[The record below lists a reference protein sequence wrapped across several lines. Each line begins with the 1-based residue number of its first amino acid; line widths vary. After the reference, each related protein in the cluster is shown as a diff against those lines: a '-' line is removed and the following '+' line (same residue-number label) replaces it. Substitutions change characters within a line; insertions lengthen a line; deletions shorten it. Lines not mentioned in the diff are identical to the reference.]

1 MKNPGDQGNEL
12 RKTAEAIFSAK
23 ASLMPEN
30 IKNLSPDDAQQLI
43 YNLQVHQIELEIQN
57 EELRRTQVELDTA
70 RARYFDLYD
79 LAPVGYCTLSR
90 EGQILE
96 TNFTAAN
103 MLGLARGVM
112 IKRMISRYILKNDQD
127 IYYLHSKRLFDT
139 GEPQEFELRLVRQ
152 DGTSFWAHLSASAV
166 QDFSVNTDESE
177 EAVFLYRVVMSDISE
192 VKLASEKI
200 KNLLHEKEIILREVH
215 HRIKNNMNT
224 ISSLLALQAEISKDS
239 SAFEALNDAGSRV
252 RSMMLLY
259 NKLYESV
266 DYNNI
271 SVAEFLPSLLDQ
283 IAAIFPNS
291 KSVTIVKHIENFVLN
306 SQKLQPI
313 GIIINELMTNM
324 MKYAFAGRES
334 GLITLSA
341 SKKGDAVIIIVED
354 DGIGIPESVDIDH
367 STGFGLNLV
376 RMLMEQIDG
385 TIRIVRNKGT
395 KFILVFNL

>member
-12 RKTAEAIFSAK
+12 RKTAEAILCAK

-96 TNFTAAN
+96 VNFTAAN
-103 MLGLARGVM
+103 MLGVARGVM

-152 DGTSFWAHLSASAV
+152 DGTSFWAHLSASSV
-166 QDFSVNTDESE
+166 QDFSVSTDEK

-200 KNLLHEKEIILREVH
+200 KNLLHEKEIILKEVH

-271 SVAEFLPSLLDQ
+271 SVEEFFPSLIDQ
-283 IAAIFPNS
+283 IVAIFPNS
-291 KSVTIVKHIENFVLN
+291 KSVTIVKHIENIVLN

-313 GIIINELMTNM
+313 GIIINELLTNM

-334 GLITLSA
+334 GQITLSV

-367 STGFGLNLV
+367 SAGFGLNLV

-385 TIRIVRNKGT
+385 TVRIERNNGT
-395 KFILVFNL
+395 KFILELY